1 MDSGYIVLILFTL
14 LVGILF
20 HQAWQGHSESI
31 LTGFFA
37 VLGGILVA
45 WVFYHFLAPLLDSRV
60 GVMSLKQRILSS
72 GVLGLGGWAALRG
85 PAATFSAW
93 LHQPGNPLHFCSDGF
108 AAGLVSLL
116 PGLVLVFLLSL
127 CLRWAGTVLEL
138 RNYQTICHPNAYFPA
153 ATYPHWSGMTVW
165 RDGWESLPGVEG
177 VCNLVAG
184 TARKRHRNLAALVI
198 ASSKKPFF
206 HQLGEDPE
214 TAPLLNNAAFQGLLE
229 DPGILALREARDSLG
244 LIASP
249 RLQAASLDR
258 ELKVLLTVVNL
269 RNAADRF
276 FLSDHWQ
283 GTVKQEKVAN
293 QVIRAAEKE
302 NGR

>member
-85 PAATFSAW
+85 PAATFPRGCINREIPSIFVPMDLRPDWSPAPSRVGAGFPPLPVPALGW
-93 LHQPGNPLHFCSDGF
+93 DGVGIEELPNPLSSQCLFPCRDLPALVRHDRL
-108 AAGLVSLL
+108 AGWMGIPSRRGG
-116 PGLVLVFLLSL
+116 GLQL
-127 CLRWAGTVLEL
+127 G
-138 RNYQTICHPNAYFPA
+138 
-153 ATYPHWSGMTVW
+153 G
-165 RDGWESLPGVEG
+165 
-177 VCNLVAG
+177 
-184 TARKRHRNLAALVI
+184 RHRPETPPQPCRTGHRFLQ
-198 ASSKKPFF
+198 KTFF